1 MPGDL
6 GEGPRA
12 GDLGEVP
19 VPRTLGEVLVRER
32 PWGNGR
38 GDRCGRSPTWE
49 EGTG

>member
-32 PWGNGR
+32 PWGMAG
-38 GDRCGRSPTWE
+38 GIGEARSPVWK